1 MPENIPGPGQNYPS
15 SAPTNF
21 AFKRVTVFLCY
32 FWALTC
38 LLMLYTKPPN
48 ARIKGTMLCRGR
60 IWCPQPKNLIGRRLF
75 MMDNFPSQRGRENRF
90 LRRKSLKKRTGNC
103 LRNTG
108 IFFISPKVYSF
119 PFGFR
124 EIAFDWA
131 TTPTNTRENSIFP
144 LVTIDFFCARG
155 VFRTYLINGL

>member
-75 MMDNFPSQRGRENRF
+75 MMDNFPSQRGRENF
-90 LRRKSLKKRTGNC
+90 LYRNQRTENC

-108 IFFISPKVYSF
+108 IFFILPQVYRF
-119 PFGFR
+119 FFGFH
-124 EIAFDWA
+124 EIAFVWT
-131 TTPTNTRENSIFP
+131 TTPPPTTHEKSPILP
-144 LVTIDFFCARG
+144 
-155 VFRTYLINGL
+155 